1 MIRIDLSL
9 PRRKEKLTPSQFTL
23 LFVGIFLGAL
33 VIVSIGLV
41 LQWSS
46 LNNLA
51 DEIEDL
57 RVRRDSLQVLQ
68 SELVRYQELCSRRD
82 EISLAMDEARS
93 VTSMRLDILALLRA
107 ELQPGM
113 RFLSAR
119 IKEDSV
125 VAHVLSPSNVKVAR
139 YVEALSQSGFFG
151 ELMSEPQGT
160 RQGLIE
166 HRVSLR
172 MR

>member
-9 PRRKEKLTPSQFTL
+9 PRRKEKLTPLQFTL
-23 LFVGIFLGAL
+23 LFVGILLGAM
-33 VIVSIGLV
+33 IVVGIGLV

-51 DEIEDL
+51 DEIGDL
-57 RVRRDSLQVLQ
+57 RVRHDSLEVVRVDLT
-68 SELVRYQELCSRRD
+68 RYQELCSRHD
-82 EISLAMDEARS
+82 EIFLAIDEARD
-93 VTSMRLDILALLRA
+93 VTSMRLDILALLRTG
-107 ELQPGM
+107 LQPGM
-113 RFLSAR
+113 RFLSAH
-119 IKEDSV
+119 IEEDSV

-139 YVEALSQSGFFG
+139 YVEELSQSGFFE
-151 ELMSEPQGT
+151 ELRSEPQGT